1 MNDLRRNI
9 KMMRKLL
16 LHNTKA
22 HVEFAEKSAIKDM
35 NVLIRKTRE
44 MATTEIK
51 IKTTTEIK
59 IKMTTEVNINM
70 AETKTTLIRIA
81 DLESKVIA
89 TIVTFQGIWNNI
101 VTKRREIT
109 TMENAELRMKT
120 RMLLQIQLTKKTNSF

>member
-51 IKTTTEIK
+51 IK
-59 IKMTTEVNINM
+59 MTTEVNINM

-81 DLESKVIA
+81 DLKSKVIA

-120 RMLLQIQLTKKTNSF
+120 RMLLQI